1 MKIANNYDFII
12 NLYIF
17 VLILLFKNQAHQE
30 LFLP

>member
-12 NLYIF
+12 NIF